1 MKVPTTGT
9 IMLAA
14 VLAAVTGTAALADY
28 PERPITLIVPWAA
41 GGGTDAI
48 ARTLGA
54 QMEKEL
60 GTPVNVVNRTGGAGV
75 VGHAEI
81 VNAPADGYS
90 IGMITIELTTFYW
103 SGTAEFTY
111 KDLTPISLVNGDA
124 SAFNVSASSEW
135 QDLRQALDAI
145 KAAPPGT
152 YKLSGMAPGAGY
164 HLALSGLLQSEGIDP
179 SVITVVPSQGAAP
192 GFQELAAGG
201 VDLVPSSLPEAKAM
215 RDAGEVKTLAVL
227 SEKRL
232 PAFPDVPTVEEAIG
246 KPWVGV
252 SWRGIAGPAG
262 MPEEAVTRLADA
274 VEKAWD
280 SEEFQSFMNERGF
293 GLMYAPAG
301 EFAEFLA
308 EQHERNGEVMKALGL
323 RNRD

>member
-1 MKVPTTGT
+1 MHLVRGAM
-9 IMLAA
+9 IAA
-14 VLAAVTGTAALADY
+14 LLGGMSTAAWAQY
-28 PERPITLIVPWAA
+28 PEQPITLIVPWAA

-54 QMEKEL
+54 QLEEEL

-81 VNAPADGYS
+81 VNARPDGYT
-90 IGMITIELTTFYW
+90 IGLATIELTTFYW

-111 KDLTPISLVNGDA
+111 EDLTPIALINEDA
-124 SAFNVSASSEW
+124 SAFNVSAGSEW
-135 QDLRQALDAI
+135 QDLRAALDAI
-145 KAAPPGT
+145 KAAPSGT

-164 HLALSGLLQSEGIDP
+164 HLALAGLLQTQDIDP
-179 SVITVVPSQGAAP
+179 AVITVVPSQGAAP

-215 RDAGEVKTLAVL
+215 IDAGEVKTLAVL
-227 SEKRL
+227 SAERL

-246 KPWVGV
+246 VPWAAG

-262 MPEEAVTRLADA
+262 MPEEAVTVLREAIDK
-274 VEKAWD
+274 VWH
-280 SEEFQSFMNERGF
+280 SEAFQSFMNERGF
-293 GLMYAPAG
+293 GLRYASG
-301 EFAEFLA
+301 DEFAAFLA
-308 EQHERNGEVMKALGL
+308 NQHEQNGNVMAALGL

>member
-1 MKVPTTGT
+1 MSFAKKIVA
-9 IMLAA
+9 AA
-14 VLAAVTGTAALADY
+14 VLMGGVCTSALAQY
-28 PERPITLIVPWAA
+28 PQQPITLIVPWAA

-54 QMEKEL
+54 QLEEEL
-60 GTPVNVVNRTGGAGV
+60 GTPVNVVNRTGGAGI

-81 VNAPADGYS
+81 VNARPDGYT
-90 IGMITIELTTFYW
+90 IGLATIELTTFYW

-111 KDLTPISLVNGDA
+111 ENLTPIALINGDA

-135 QDLRQALDAI
+135 QDLRMALDAI
-145 KAAPPGT
+145 KEAPSGT

-164 HLALSGLLQSEGIDP
+164 HLALAGLLQSEGIDP

-215 RDAGEVKTLAVL
+215 IDAGQVKTLAVL
-227 SEKRL
+227 SAERL

-262 MPEEAVTRLADA
+262 MPEDAVAALQEA
-274 VEKAWD
+274 VEKAWN
-280 SEEFQSFMNERGF
+280 SEAFQNFMNERGF
-293 GLMYAPAG
+293 GLMYAPAD

-308 EQHERNGEVMKALGL
+308 GQHERNGSVMGALGL